1 MTYAVVLVTVPSL
14 LESLGRGVLAIVTY
28 SIVGTLLLL
37 LGYFVVDVLTPGK
50 LGSIIRTERNPN
62 AAALAASGVFAVA
75 LIVVGAIFVSGGDLV
90 QGLTETVVFGLIGI
104 LAQAGAS
111 LLFDRAIGMNVAGLM
126 KEPGLCPET
135 ILVSVTRVSIG
146 LITMFAVI

>member
-1 MTYAVVLVTVPSL
+1 MTHAAL
-14 LESLGRGVLAIVTY
+14 LATTPPLLDSLGRGTLAIVAY

-37 LGYFVVDVLTPGK
+37 LGYVVVDVLTPGR
-50 LGSIIRTERNPN
+50 LGAIIRTERNPN
-62 AAALAASGVFAVA
+62 AATLAASGVFAVS

-90 QGLTETVVFGLIGI
+90 QGLTETIVFGVLGI

-111 LLFDRAIGMNVAGLM
+111 LLFDRVTGMNAKDVM
-126 KEPGLCPET
+126 HEPKLCPEVVLMSAAR
-135 ILVSVTRVSIG
+135 ISIG

>member
-1 MTYAVVLVTVPSL
+1 MRIPVT
-14 LESLGRGVLAIVTY
+14 
-28 SIVGTLLLL
+28 
-37 LGYFVVDVLTPGK
+37 D
-50 LGSIIRTERNPN
+50 
-62 AAALAASGVFAVA
+62 
-75 LIVVGAIFVSGGDLV
+75 GAIFVSGGDLV
-90 QGLTETVVFGLIGI
+90 QGLIETVVFGFIGI

-111 LLFDRAIGMNVAGLM
+111 LLFDRVIGLNVAGLM

>member
-1 MTYAVVLVTVPSL
+1 MTHAAVLAATTPL
-14 LESLGRGVLAIVTY
+14 LDSLGHGVLAIVTY
-28 SIVGTLLLL
+28 TIVGTLLLL
-37 LGYFVVDVLTPGK
+37 LGYVVVDIVTPGR

-62 AAALAASGVFAVA
+62 AAALAASGVFAVS

-90 QGLTETVVFGLIGI
+90 QGLTETIVFGLVGI

-111 LLFDRAIGMNVAGLM
+111 LVFDRLIGMDVRGLM
-126 KEPGLCPET
+126 KEPSLCPET
-135 ILVSVTRVSIG
+135 VLISVTRVSIG

>member
-1 MTYAVVLVTVPSL
+1 MTHPALFAAVPPL
-14 LESLGRGVLAIVTY
+14 LESLGRGTLAIVSY

-37 LGYFVVDVLTPGK
+37 LGYIVVDVVTPGR

-75 LIVVGAIFVSGGDLV
+75 LIVVGAIFVSGGDIV
-90 QGLTETVVFGLIGI
+90 QGLTETIVFGVLGI

-111 LLFDRAIGMNVAGLM
+111 LAFDRISGMDARTLM
-126 KEPGLCPET
+126 TEPKLCPEV
-135 ILVSVTRVSIG
+135 LLMSAARVSIG

>member
-1 MTYAVVLVTVPSL
+1 MTHAALLAASTPL

-37 LGYFVVDVLTPGK
+37 LGYVVVDVVTPGH
-50 LGSIIRTERNPN
+50 LGSIIRTQRNPN
-62 AAALAASGVFAVA
+62 AAALAASGVFAVS

-90 QGLTETVVFGLIGI
+90 QGLTETLVFGVVGI

-111 LLFDRAIGMNVAGLM
+111 LVFDRVAGMRVGELM
-126 KEPGLCPET
+126 KEPTLRPEAV
-135 ILVSVTRVSIG
+135 LVSVTRVAIG